1 MAWTQD
7 DLTKLE
13 AAIAEGARR
22 VRYSDKE
29 VEYRTLREMK
39 EIRDDIRAELG
50 LTDASNRRRYADF
63 SKGL

>member
-1 MAWTQD
+1 MAWTED

-50 LTDASNRRRYADF
+50 LTDASKRRRYADF